1 MKDTNL
7 CGENNDVVSFGMSR
21 SREQQS
27 SAQHSNGK
35 GEFEHGVCLL
45 DAKGLELLAKRRDD
59 DALLLS
65 FAASAAAASP
75 PTPLSG
81 SVTGPASSPTECM

>member
-21 SREQQS
+21 SREQQ

-59 DALLLS
+59 DVLLVS

-75 PTPLSG
+75 PTPPSAAAAFALHHHQ
-81 SVTGPASSPTECM
+81 AA